1 MNFALAQTLRPRSEL
16 NNAMLRHG
24 YAVNNAGSSARV
36 KKILRNLLGKRGWH
50 LNLKHLV
57 VVEAIFS
64 DVIQLCRAQAV
75 YDLHLY
81 CRPWKIMFSLLQSC
95 VFFVTDGD
103 TLCQNISEFLCS
115 SLAVS
120 LAQTGSCL
128 FILCCLEGLATLAE
142 KIPSLTRWR

>member
-16 NNAMLRHG
+16 NIAMLRHG
-24 YAVNNAGSSARV
+24 YAVSNAGSSAWA
-36 KKILRNLLGKRGWH
+36 KKFSENCGGKRGWH
-50 LNLKHLV
+50 LNLKHLA
-57 VVEAIFS
+57 VVEAILS
-64 DVIQLCRAQAV
+64 DVIQLCHAQAV

-81 CRPWKIMFSLLQSC
+81 CRPWKIMFPLLQLC

>member
-81 CRPWKIMFSLLQSC
+81 CRPWKIMFPLLQLC

>member
-50 LNLKHLV
+50 LNLKHLA
-57 VVEAIFS
+57 VVEAILS

-81 CRPWKIMFSLLQSC
+81 CRPWKIMFPLLQLC

>member
-16 NNAMLRHG
+16 KNAMLRHG

-50 LNLKHLV
+50 LNLKHLA

-81 CRPWKIMFSLLQSC
+81 CRPWKIMLPLLQFC

>member
-16 NNAMLRHG
+16 KNAMLRHG

-50 LNLKHLV
+50 LNLKHLA

-81 CRPWKIMFSLLQSC
+81 CRPWKIMFPLLQLC

>member
-16 NNAMLRHG
+16 KNAMLRHG

-64 DVIQLCRAQAV
+64 DLIQLCRAQAV

-81 CRPWKIMFSLLQSC
+81 CRPWKIMFPLLQLC

>member
-24 YAVNNAGSSARV
+24 YVVNNAGSSARV

-57 VVEAIFS
+57 VVEAFFS

-81 CRPWKIMFSLLQSC
+81 CRPWKIMFPLLQLC

>member
-16 NNAMLRHG
+16 
-24 YAVNNAGSSARV
+24 NAGSSARV

-50 LNLKHLV
+50 LNLKHLA

-81 CRPWKIMFSLLQSC
+81 CRP
-95 VFFVTDGD
+95 
-103 TLCQNISEFLCS
+103 
-115 SLAVS
+115 
-120 LAQTGSCL
+120 
-128 FILCCLEGLATLAE
+128 
-142 KIPSLTRWR
+142 

>member
-50 LNLKHLV
+50 LNLKHLA
-57 VVEAIFS
+57 VVEAILS
-64 DVIQLCRAQAV
+64 DVIQLCHAQAV

-81 CRPWKIMFSLLQSC
+81 CRPWKIMFPLLQLC

-128 FILCCLEGLATLAE
+128 FILCCLEGLATLAD

>member
-24 YAVNNAGSSARV
+24 YAVINAGSSARV

-81 CRPWKIMFSLLQSC
+81 CRPWKIMFPLLQLC

>member
-1 MNFALAQTLRPRSEL
+1 MDMRSITRAQALEL
-16 NNAMLRHG
+16 
-24 YAVNNAGSSARV
+24 

-81 CRPWKIMFSLLQSC
+81 CRP
-95 VFFVTDGD
+95 
-103 TLCQNISEFLCS
+103 
-115 SLAVS
+115 
-120 LAQTGSCL
+120 
-128 FILCCLEGLATLAE
+128 
-142 KIPSLTRWR
+142 

>member
-1 MNFALAQTLRPRSEL
+1 MNFALAQTLRPRAEL

-64 DVIQLCRAQAV
+64 DVIQLCRPQAV

-81 CRPWKIMFSLLQSC
+81 CRPWKIMFSLLQFC

>member
-16 NNAMLRHG
+16 KNAMLRHG

-64 DVIQLCRAQAV
+64 DVIQLCRPQAV

-81 CRPWKIMFSLLQSC
+81 CRPWKIMFSLLQFC

-128 FILCCLEGLATLAE
+128 FILCCLEGLATLAD

>member
-16 NNAMLRHG
+16 KNAMLRHG

-50 LNLKHLV
+50 LNLKHLA

-64 DVIQLCRAQAV
+64 DVIQLCRPQAV

-81 CRPWKIMFSLLQSC
+81 CRPWKIMFSLLQFC

>member
-16 NNAMLRHG
+16 KNAMLRHG

-50 LNLKHLV
+50 LNLKHLA

-81 CRPWKIMFSLLQSC
+81 CRPWKIMFPLLQLC

-128 FILCCLEGLATLAE
+128 FILCCLEGLATLAD

>member
-64 DVIQLCRAQAV
+64 DVIQLCRTQAV

-81 CRPWKIMFSLLQSC
+81 CRPWKIMFPLLQLC

>member
-16 NNAMLRHG
+16 KNAMLRHG

-64 DVIQLCRAQAV
+64 DVIQLCRHQAV

-81 CRPWKIMFSLLQSC
+81 CRPWKIMFSLLQFC

>member
-64 DVIQLCRAQAV
+64 DLIQLCRAQAV

-81 CRPWKIMFSLLQSC
+81 CRP
-95 VFFVTDGD
+95 
-103 TLCQNISEFLCS
+103 
-115 SLAVS
+115 
-120 LAQTGSCL
+120 
-128 FILCCLEGLATLAE
+128 
-142 KIPSLTRWR
+142 